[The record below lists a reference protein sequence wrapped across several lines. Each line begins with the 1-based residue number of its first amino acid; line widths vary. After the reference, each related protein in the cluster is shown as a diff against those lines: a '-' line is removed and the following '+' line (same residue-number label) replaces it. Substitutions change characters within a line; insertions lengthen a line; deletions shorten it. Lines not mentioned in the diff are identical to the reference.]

1 MTGEGPPPGGPESPR
16 NAPRM
21 EFEST
26 PRTPFR
32 PGVELH
38 RQLREDTEMNTL
50 KTPRLLRLGD
60 ARRLTRAVMDG
71 QWFEPNSSRHY
82 VIPPGE

>member
-1 MTGEGPPPGGPESPR
+1 
-16 NAPRM
+16 
-21 EFEST
+21 
-26 PRTPFR
+26 
-32 PGVELH
+32 
-38 RQLREDTEMNTL
+38 MNTL